1 MFELPGL
8 AELTERA
15 HVVSLPMRVKF
26 RGVEHRE
33 ALLLEGPAGWGEFSP
48 FLEYAPAEASSW
60 LAAAIEAAWWGYPE
74 PVREE
79 IPVNATLPAVGPERV
94 AQVLSNYD
102 AVHTIKVKV
111 AEQGQDLA
119 QDVARVAEVRRL
131 FPDAHIRIDANA
143 GWTFDE
149 ATLALEALA
158 GFGLQYAEQ
167 PVASIEDLSRLRK
180 HVQAREL
187 GVLIA
192 ADESVRKE
200 EDPLAV
206 ARAGAADLIVI
217 KAQPLGGVRRAL
229 EIVAQAGLPA
239 VVSSALDT
247 SVGLRQGRHWPPPCP
262 NCPTPAVWPRDP
274 CLSRTS
280 PPPGSS
286 PSAVRCGCATLLRI
300 RTCCGP
306 KPWTPNAVVGGCP
319 GYVQATR
326 SSATKLRRRAG
337 SRFGNLAPRR
347 APRGFPLLPWR
358 SPGARRRPVKAG
370 PG

>member
-1 MFELPGL
+1 MFELPDF

-33 ALLLEGPAGWGEFSP
+33 ALLLEGPAGWGEYSP
-48 FLEYAPAEASSW
+48 FLEYAPAEAASW
-60 LAAAIEAAWWGYPE
+60 LASAIEAAWWGYPE
-74 PVREE
+74 PVRDV
-79 IPVNATLPAVGPERV
+79 IPVNATLPAVGTERI

-111 AEQGQDLA
+111 AERGQDLA

-143 GWTFDE
+143 GWTFEE

-167 PVASIEDLSRLRK
+167 PVASIEELARLRK

-247 SVGLRQGRHWPPPCP
+247 SIGLRQGAGTCRGPARTALCLRACHRFAACRGRHDRQVPRRRRRVATARHRGGSRPAAGPRSGSR
-262 NCPTPAVWPRDP
+262 TPALVDGPHAGK
-274 CLSRTS
+274 
-280 PPPGSS
+280 PPS
-286 PSAVRCGCATLLRI
+286 T
-300 RTCCGP
+300 
-306 KPWTPNAVVGGCP
+306 
-319 GYVQATR
+319 
-326 SSATKLRRRAG
+326 
-337 SRFGNLAPRR
+337 
-347 APRGFPLLPWR
+347 
-358 SPGARRRPVKAG
+358 
-370 PG
+370 